1 MNATTQRELLS
12 RETRE
17 LFALGA
23 RLITEDW
30 VKYKVMCD
38 LAGIATLDEALHRSY
53 AKIDWNNR
61 DAILPIIPTLEFI
74 YSKTPNTMIR
84 LPQKLDEALAK
95 DGYRMKNGKLV
106 RLKI

>member
-1 MNATTQRELLS
+1 MDMSNRELIGK
-12 RETRE
+12 ETRD

-38 LAGIATLDEALHRSY
+38 LAGISTLDEALYRSFE
-53 AKIDWNNR
+53 KIDWTDR
-61 DAILPIIPTLEFI
+61 VSILPIVPTLEFI
-74 YSKTPNTMIR
+74 YSKTPHTMIC

-106 RLKI
+106 KLKL